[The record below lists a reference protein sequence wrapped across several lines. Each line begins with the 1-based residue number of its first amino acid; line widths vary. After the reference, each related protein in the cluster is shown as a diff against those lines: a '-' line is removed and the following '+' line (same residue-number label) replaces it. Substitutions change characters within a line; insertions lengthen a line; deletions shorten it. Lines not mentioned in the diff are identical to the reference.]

1 MASMAGKKKV
11 RTTCTRDCWDAC
23 GIIAHAENDRIVRLE
38 GDRQHPFT
46 RGFLCGKTYRFLD
59 RFYSKERVLWPLLR
73 LGEGWKPISWDEA
86 LDMASEKIVH
96 LCDTYGSKSIL
107 SYQGNGHMGILR
119 LLNRRFFNLLGGATA
134 ASGTLCDGAGDA
146 GLVQS
151 LGQNLLHDPLDLVNS
166 RAILIW
172 GRNPAVTNIHLVS
185 ILKETK
191 ARGARLVLIDPLRT
205 PTASLVHSFI
215 QPRAGTDGFLAL
227 GLAKVLLS
235 QGLVGNKFIEDYTS
249 GFSEYKKI
257 VESVSLREVAEKC
270 DLSEKEIESLAE
282 LYGTNKPAALVLGM
296 GLQHYVQGAE
306 TFRLISALAA
316 LTGNIGRSGGGI
328 HYSTSSSSHFDLSFL
343 GDELDRSPRKVPKP
357 LLAEYLSDLNDPP
370 IKMAWIIAANPVNQS
385 PESRRV
391 QKALADLDFV
401 VVIDQFLTDT
411 ADAAD
416 LFLPAT
422 TFLERE
428 DITGSYGHNYI
439 GPVNP
444 VVEPQGQCKSE
455 LEIFQLLAERLGMR
469 KELAGS
475 PDFWLRKFVKP
486 LVKVGLSYE
495 HLRKEPV
502 LDPNSPAVPFSDRIF
517 ATPSGH
523 YEFISKLPSDQNVG
537 SLPRDNDLNHWVH
550 GHTYPLFFLA
560 IKPLKYHLSQIML
573 GAQDGPLEVV
583 VHPEVAS
590 KAGLADGEE
599 GVLISPIDK
608 LRVVVRYDE
617 KQRRD
622 VVKAEEGQWIK
633 YGRGVNILVPALMS
647 NYGECPS
654 YYETRVRLEKVED

>member
-1 MASMAGKKKV
+1 MAGKRKV

-23 GIIAHAENDRIVRLE
+23 GIVAHVEDDRIVRLE

-73 LGEGWKPISWDEA
+73 VGEGWKRINWDEA
-86 LDMASEKIVH
+86 LDLASKKITH
-96 LCDTYGSKSIL
+96 LCDIYGSKSIL
-107 SYQGNGHMGILR
+107 YYQGNGHMGILR

-151 LGQNLLHDPLDLVNS
+151 LGQNLFHDPQDLVNS

-172 GRNPAVTNIHLVS
+172 GRNPAVTNVHLVP
-185 ILKETK
+185 ILKEAK
-191 ARGARLVLIDPLRT
+191 AKGARLVLIDPLRT
-205 PTASLVHSFI
+205 PTASLVHTFV

-235 QGLVGNKFIEDYTS
+235 RGLVDNRFIKDHTS
-249 GFSEYKKI
+249 GFPEYKKI

-282 LYGTNKPAALVLGM
+282 LYGTSKPAALVLGM

-306 TFRLISALAA
+306 IFRLISALAA

-328 HYSTSSSSHFDLSFL
+328 HYSTSSSFHFNLSFL
-343 GDELDRSPRKVPKP
+343 GDELVRSPRKVPKP
-357 LLAEYLSDLNDPP
+357 LLAEYLSGLVDPP

-385 PESRRV
+385 PDSRKV

-444 VVEPQGQCKSE
+444 VAEPQGECRSE
-455 LEIFQLLAERLGMR
+455 LEIFQLLAERLRMG

-475 PDFWLRKFVKP
+475 PDFWLRKFATP
-486 LVKVGLSYE
+486 LVEAGVSYE
-495 HLRKEPV
+495 RLRKEPV
-502 LDPNSPAVPFSDRIF
+502 LDPNSPPVPFSDRIF
-517 ATPSGH
+517 GTPSGC
-523 YEFISKLPSDQNVG
+523 YECISKLPSDQDVG
-537 SLPRDNDLNHWVH
+537 QLSKDNDFNHLAS
-550 GHTYPLFFLA
+550 GYTYPLFFLA
-560 IKPLKYHLSQIML
+560 IKPLKYHLSQIMV

-590 KAGLADGEE
+590 KAGLTDGEE
-599 GVLISPIDK
+599 GVLISPIDR
-608 LRVVVRYDE
+608 LQVVVRCDE
-617 KQRRD
+617 RQRRD
-622 VVKAEEGQWIK
+622 VVRAEEGQWIK
-633 YGRGVNILVPALMS
+633 CGRGGNTLVPTLMS
-647 NYGECPS
+647 NHGECPG
-654 YYETRVRLEKVED
+654 YYEARVRLEKAEN